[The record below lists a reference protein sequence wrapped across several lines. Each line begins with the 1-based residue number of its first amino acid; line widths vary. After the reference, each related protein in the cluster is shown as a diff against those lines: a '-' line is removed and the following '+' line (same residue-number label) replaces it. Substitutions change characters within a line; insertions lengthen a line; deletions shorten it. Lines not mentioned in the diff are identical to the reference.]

1 MSAMRCG
8 CYARFSSDLQR
19 ATSIDDQL
27 AVARRHADHLGWA
40 ILGPHIYTDQ
50 GVSGISIEGRPGIQ
64 ALLAAAQTTP
74 RPFDVLL
81 VDDSSRVARDL
92 RDALH
97 VMRVLKFAGIRTI
110 YISQQIDSDNEQ
122 AETLLTV
129 HGLVDGLFLQEM
141 SKKIKRGLAGQIA
154 RGFSVG
160 HRTFG
165 YKSVPV
171 PDPDGKLDCD
181 GYPVLLGKR
190 LKIVE
195 AQAKVIRD
203 VFTWYADGL
212 GAGEIAAKLNRAGI
226 TGPSRKTWRDAA
238 VRRLLANE
246 RFLGRLIWG
255 QTVHER
261 RPGTRQK
268 VVRARPRDQWHVHKV
283 PELRIVSDELWTR
296 VQARRAEVR
305 VGFKLRDSQ
314 PLVRGKNAALYSK
327 HLFSGLLR
335 CGVCQG
341 AVTVVAGGCGK
352 PRYGCSRAWRSGRAG
367 CSNRITIQARVVDRI
382 LLDRLREELQRPEMV
397 THVANALTAELNR
410 LIDMRPKRREEL
422 TALRVDTHRKLAHLV
437 EAVDGAAER
446 RRSIRRYK
454 NGSQIS
460 RHSMMRWRSSKPRL
474 MTSSRSSPLGSN
486 NNSTTW

>member
-27 AVARRHADHLGWA
+27 AVARRHANHLGWA
-40 ILGPHIYTDQ
+40 ILVPHIYTDQ

-64 ALLAAAQTTP
+64 ALLAAAQITP

-165 YKSVPV
+165 YESVPV
-171 PDPDGKLDCD
+171 LDPDGKLDCD

-212 GAGEIAAKLNRAGI
+212 GAGE
-226 TGPSRKTWRDAA
+226 
-238 VRRLLANE
+238 
-246 RFLGRLIWG
+246 
-255 QTVHER
+255 
-261 RPGTRQK
+261 
-268 VVRARPRDQWHVHKV
+268 PR
-283 PELRIVSDELWTR
+283 EI
-296 VQARRAEVR
+296 
-305 VGFKLRDSQ
+305 
-314 PLVRGKNAALYSK
+314 
-327 HLFSGLLR
+327 
-335 CGVCQG
+335 
-341 AVTVVAGGCGK
+341 VVA
-352 PRYGCSRAWRSGRAG
+352 R
-367 CSNRITIQARVVDRI
+367 
-382 LLDRLREELQRPEMV
+382 
-397 THVANALTAELNR
+397 
-410 LIDMRPKRREEL
+410 
-422 TALRVDTHRKLAHLV
+422 
-437 EAVDGAAER
+437 
-446 RRSIRRYK
+446 
-454 NGSQIS
+454 
-460 RHSMMRWRSSKPRL
+460 
-474 MTSSRSSPLGSN
+474 
-486 NNSTTW
+486 